1 MDSAFVLTIFQIVAD
16 LPAAPSHV
24 SVKID
29 FKNEPRSSIGTS
41 IRQALG
47 VKPNFYFD
55 ESAAPNATS
64 VDSQVPALNDNPL
77 FRQDSQPDDEFNNEQ
92 LGGMPVAS
100 KVSVADQLVSA
111 GNKIRRAVANNPIV
125 HQFDMAVHQAVAL
138 ISQNRDDS
146 AHQLLSDGNDD
157 IPIDHDSQIYPAA
170 TIAVGSTGSV
180 PVQRSSSVFSKT
192 PAFYFDDG
200 ESVDQSS
207 QAPVASTIDLRR
219 EVAPRSKTPPQPFER
234 VAQSASSMGRKGDSP
249 TTSQNSESPQFPR
262 DRLPSFSVE
271 VNGNPFV
278 DPYANNEDAAPVR
291 SNPFLQQSSPS
302 TEVWSTVQSDSM
314 QRLAD
319 EDENPISIALQSNPL
334 FQSQGFDFKY

>member
-1 MDSAFVLTIFQIVAD
+1 
-16 LPAAPSHV
+16 
-24 SVKID
+24 
-29 FKNEPRSSIGTS
+29 
-41 IRQALG
+41 
-47 VKPNFYFD
+47 
-55 ESAAPNATS
+55 
-64 VDSQVPALNDNPL
+64 
-77 FRQDSQPDDEFNNEQ
+77 
-92 LGGMPVAS
+92 MPVAS

-271 VNGNPFV
+271 V
-278 DPYANNEDAAPVR
+278 R